1 MMMKIIYQSSSS
13 DRTGVWESVV
23 GESVSLLW
31 FVDKRRRDFFPL
43 VEDEAVDDNNRS
55 RSERK
60 LSIAR
65 RIMRDL
71 EFHKIRIKLF

>member
-1 MMMKIIYQSSSS
+1 
-13 DRTGVWESVV
+13 
-23 GESVSLLW
+23 
-31 FVDKRRRDFFPL
+31 L

-65 RIMRDL
+65 RIMLDL
-71 EFHKIRIKLF
+71 EFHKIRIKLL